1 MRHVLVGLLVLA
13 MTAPAAHAD
22 DEQDKWRAAFA
33 GSVMLTATGT
43 TMLLW
48 GRNRIDTAEHALCTG
63 DYADASECG
72 HPPPT
77 TAAEVEDFNDKGS
90 KGETVARAGLTVMVV
105 GLVLTGLTGYKGFAG
120 GKHEQSGVAVAPSVG
135 PHGAGASLT
144 LRW

>member
-1 MRHVLVGLLVLA
+1 MRTLAVVLLVLA
-13 MTAPAAHAD
+13 MMAPAARAD

-63 DYADASECG
+63 DYSSASDCG

-77 TAAEVEDFNDKGS
+77 TAAEVDDFNNKGQN
-90 KGETVARAGLTVMVV
+90 GETVARVGLGLAVA
-105 GLVLTGLTGYKGFAG
+105 GLVLTGFTAYKGFG
-120 GKHEQSGVAVAPSVG
+120 PSKHDEKSVAIAPAVG

-144 LRW
+144 LHW